1 MQNAI
6 HLTLFIADSF
16 SHVAASFS
24 FHTEYM
30 DFCIICPKRI
40 NRVSFYFIS
49 NSSRHRNSPKSSSSA
64 SESRS
69 WSCFHLIFWT
79 QHQQQMLPTV
89 GLSLVFIL
97 CPLCHFFLLLLRR
110 NSSVVAALSVVLP
123 RSSLYS
129 SLLAAHNIRN
139 WFCTVIV
146 LLLRVRT
153 LAKWL
158 GCRCRLW
165 CCVYARRRKLPQK

>member
-1 MQNAI
+1 M
-6 HLTLFIADSF
+6 LPPPSPSTLNTWIFALS
-16 SHVAASFS
+16 VQ
-24 FHTEYM
+24 
-30 DFCIICPKRI
+30 KRI
-40 NRVSFYFIS
+40 NKVSFYFIS

-129 SLLAAHNIRN
+129 SLSAAHNIRN